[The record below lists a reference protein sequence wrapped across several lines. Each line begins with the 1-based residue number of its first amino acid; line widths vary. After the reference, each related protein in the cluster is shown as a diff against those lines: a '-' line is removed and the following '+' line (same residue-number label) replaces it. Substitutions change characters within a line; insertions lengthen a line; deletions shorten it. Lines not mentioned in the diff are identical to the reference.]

1 MLKQEREQQQGDEKA
16 VKPQKKKEEDRKRIR
31 EEKARLAR
39 LTAIQVCLLLTFLRA
54 VLVMF

>member
-16 VKPQKKKEEDRKRIR
+16 VKSQKKKDEDRKRIR

-39 LTAIQVCLLLTFLRA
+39 LTAIQVCVYVPIYER
-54 VLVMF
+54 